1 MLNAIIKN
9 KKSLLILL
17 CSVFIA
23 ALIVFAGN
31 PSLRSADVARED
43 ALATPLP
50 KAELVEIQNSEVYN
64 RDSDSDGL
72 KDWEESVY
80 GTDPLNPDTDGD
92 KYLDGEEVYSG
103 HDPLRPA
110 HSEGGDAYFEFSS
123 KDRKEGEKPQ
133 GGNLTQSLVGLMA
146 GELFNQATDVNYSPE
161 NETPEEAAGRI
172 IGAQDFQQSI
182 LGMMG
187 SLKGPRIED
196 NEIKLSSLNSVPEF
210 QKYFLALGAAIKI
223 SPKDRIPGLEDIIKE
238 SSDVQKEFFEN
249 IASRPR
255 NTDPET
261 LFSNIEATIANIRN
275 LTVPSELKE
284 VHKKF
289 LGLFIFFRNLMLSKV
304 DESDSLK
311 ALIIQQQFT
320 EVSKSYLMDIV
331 GDIQELQRQ
340 YPNK

>member
-1 MLNAIIKN
+1 MLNAIISN

-17 CSVFIA
+17 CSVFAA

-31 PSLRSADVARED
+31 PGLRSADVARED

-80 GTDPLNPDTDGD
+80 GTDPLNPDTDADG
-92 KYLDGEEVYSG
+92 YLDGEEIYSG
-103 HDPLRPA
+103 HDPLKPA
-110 HSEGGDAYFEFSS
+110 RSEGGDAYFEFSS

-133 GGNLTQSLVGLMA
+133 GDNLTQSLVHLMS
-146 GELFNQATDVNYSPE
+146 GELFNKATQINETLDA
-161 NETPEEAAGRI
+161 ETPEEAAQRI
-172 IGAQDFQQSI
+172 VGADNFQQSI
-182 LGMMG
+182 LAMMG
-187 SLKGPRIED
+187 SLQGPRIED
-196 NEIKLSSLNSVPEF
+196 GEIKISNINSIPEF
-210 QKYFLALGAAIKI
+210 QQYFQALGAAIKI
-223 SPKDRIPGLEDIIKE
+223 SPKDRIPGLEDVIKE
-238 SSDVQKEFFEN
+238 SSDVQKEFFQN

-255 NTDPET
+255 NTDPKT
-261 LFSNIEATIANIRN
+261 LFSNIESTIANIKN

-289 LGLFIFFRNLMLSKV
+289 LGLFVFFRNLMLAKV
-304 DESDSLK
+304 DESDPLK

-320 EVSKSYLMDIV
+320 EVSKSYLMEIV
-331 GDIQELQRQ
+331 ADIQGLQQR
-340 YPNK
+340 YR

>member
-1 MLNAIIKN
+1 MTQFLSAN
-9 KKSLLILL
+9 KKSILVLLS
-17 CSVFIA
+17 SVFIA

-31 PSLRSADVARED
+31 PGLRSASVERED

-80 GTDPLNPDTDGD
+80 GTDPLNPDTDADG
-92 KYLDGEEVYSG
+92 YFDGEEIYSG
-103 HDPLRPA
+103 HDPLKQA

-123 KDRKEGEKPQ
+123 SDRKEGEKPQ
-133 GGNLTQSLVGLMA
+133 GDNLTQSLVYLMS
-146 GELFNQATDVNYSPE
+146 GELFNKATQVNE
-161 NETPEEAAGRI
+161 TQDNETPEEAASRI
-172 IGAQDFQQSI
+172 VGADNFQQSI
-182 LGMMG
+182 LAMLG

-196 NEIKLSSLNSVPEF
+196 SEIKIFTANSIPEF
-210 QKYFLALGAAIKI
+210 QKYFLALSGAIKI

-238 SSDVQKEFFEN
+238 SSDVQKDFFQN

-255 NTDPET
+255 NTDPQT
-261 LFSNIEATIANIRN
+261 LFANIEATIANIKN
-275 LTVPSELKE
+275 LTAPSDLKE

-289 LGLFIFFRNLMLSKV
+289 LGLFIFFRNLMLAKV
-304 DESDSLK
+304 DESDPLK
-311 ALIIQQQFT
+311 VLIIQQQFI

-331 GDIQELQRQ
+331 SEIQSLQQ
-340 YPNK
+340 KYK